1 MLLTKKQLR
10 EGTHL
15 RPQQQALNS
24 FKTIAKGRPRK
35 KRYALCLPNKKNPWT
50 KTSNSALQGVFGN
63 DALGEKALA
72 LFQSALQ
79 PKTYQD

>member
-15 RPQQQALNS
+15 RPQPHAPNN
-24 FKTIAKGRPRK
+24 FKARAKGRPRK
-35 KRYALCLPNKKNPWT
+35 KRYALCLSNKKNPWT
-50 KTSNSALQGVFGN
+50 KTSSSALHGVFGN

-72 LFQSALQ
+72 LF
-79 PKTYQD
+79 